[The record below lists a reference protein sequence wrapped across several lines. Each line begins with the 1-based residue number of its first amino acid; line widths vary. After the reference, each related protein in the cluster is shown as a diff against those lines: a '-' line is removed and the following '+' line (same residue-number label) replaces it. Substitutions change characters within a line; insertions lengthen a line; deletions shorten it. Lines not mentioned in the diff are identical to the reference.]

1 MTNIRMENVSLE
13 QGTRVFKIESSKL
26 NKQSLQVGN
35 LIFENG
41 FFRSGSG
48 IAEFSFCKLIEFLD
62 FRIESSEVE
71 NSILFLQ
78 KGGWVSQKE
87 QVSSLQLLVEKN
99 LVLEKN
105 NFTWSQVFSVADG
118 FPLQLKQLRIKEN
131 EFDFSEESG
140 NG

>member
-1 MTNIRMENVSLE
+1 
-13 QGTRVFKIESSKL
+13 
-26 NKQSLQVGN
+26 
-35 LIFENG
+35 
-41 FFRSGSG
+41 
-48 IAEFSFCKLIEFLD
+48 
-62 FRIESSEVE
+62 
-71 NSILFLQ
+71 
-78 KGGWVSQKE
+78 
-87 QVSSLQLLVEKN
+87 LVEKN